1 MENWKRPLER
11 LLCRHVGG
19 CDFPPE
25 GLESR
30 SVFKWLYEEGMNSLF
45 QTKYKKIS
53 TLHENIEPWMV
64 ITLQLN
70 FNWISLIF

>member
-1 MENWKRPLER
+1 MRNAHDMENWKRPLER

-45 QTKYKKIS
+45 QTKYK
-53 TLHENIEPWMV
+53 N
-64 ITLQLN
+64 N
-70 FNWISLIF
+70 FNLAWEYRAMNGYYTSVKL